1 MKEEHVETRLHDAI
15 HRGSKKATEEE
26 VAAVVLAIVTEVTAE
41 LALVI
46 ADLAGRVERT
56 IGDTGRVDV
65 CLTAHGSRELPEDQ
79 GSAVR
84 G

>member
-26 VAAVVLAIVTEVTAE
+26 VAAVVLAIATEVTAE

-46 ADLAGRVERT
+46 ADLAGRVERLET
-56 IGDTGRVDV
+56 RV
-65 CLTAHGSRELPEDQ
+65 G
-79 GSAVR
+79 
-84 G
+84 